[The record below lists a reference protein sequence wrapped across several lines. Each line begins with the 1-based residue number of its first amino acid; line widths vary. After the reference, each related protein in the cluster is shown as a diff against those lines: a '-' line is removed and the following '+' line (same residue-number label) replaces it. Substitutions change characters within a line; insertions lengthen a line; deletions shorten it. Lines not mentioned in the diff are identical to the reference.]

1 MLVEKNAAFFKKKKQ
16 QKTSNNKNRIKYWSP
31 SKLTRQQPGRYP
43 CPKLSLAK

>member
-1 MLVEKNAAFFKKKKQ
+1 MLVEKNAAFFKKKQ

-31 SKLTRQQPGRYP
+31 SKLTKQQTGKYP